1 MAPQEHRF
9 SKLRLDTPVTPK
21 RVSSTFASLKREDG
35 DAPTPHQVYVAEHS
49 IPASAPHLPFSS
61 SAVLSNDDL
70 VLAHSPFDEDLS
82 NRLRAGIDLDSGT
95 SLRSELSEEDVA
107 VSSPASSSEVDSL
120 EAGLR
125 TRGMSVSFAREVT
138 TEDGDKQLLDEPL
151 PRSAP
156 RAVPFPIPYGNNKS
170 RHREREDGEESEAA
184 TPPLDMLDT
193 RNDQPRSSYRENGD
207 SRLAPTLLHAHT
219 RPEGPQITDEET
231 TTSLTSSTTASPPI
245 EELLTPLDPD
255 LLSPT
260 HKVTSPIEFPSG
272 QRTPGWPPLRSDS
285 ARSRSYNRISSLVG
299 SGGGRPTERRR
310 STRSATGSMSSMS
323 PASAFLSQWG
333 RQAVEE
339 TVEPDDE
346 GQEIG
351 DHSGWIIGRKIGYG
365 GFSTVKEVYTMEN
378 DKKLVRA
385 VKIVRKQPPSIRD
398 EVQNERVQQEF
409 EHEVSIW
416 RYFRHRYILPLI
428 AVHDTPFATFC
439 ITKLNVGGTLHDLL
453 RSRRQMYGS
462 GERGLSANLAKRYTY
477 QLAAAIRYL
486 HEDVRVVHRDIK
498 LENCLLDMSAPDAKQ
513 EGGNILLCDFGMA
526 DFVHN
531 ESRADSQSSHDGAR
545 EGRGKVKYVPHNI
558 GPAETSSN
566 LSTYAHNQHY
576 TGAATLDSRETTLS
590 IMGSLEYAA
599 PELITS
605 TTTLFS
611 PAADIWAFGVVVY
624 ALLTGN
630 LPFSHAMREKLVVM
644 IEKTQWDVAPLYGT
658 PAVTGSG
665 IAGMGAIE
673 LIQGCLTHDAD
684 DRWDI
689 QRILSC
695 RWLRG
700 CKEFYGD
707 GCDVDEDEDGK
718 VGGGWR

>member
-9 SKLRLDTPVTPK
+9 SKVRLGTPATPK

-35 DAPTPHQVYVAEHS
+35 DVPTAHQVYVAEHA
-49 IPASAPHLPFSS
+49 IPSSAPHLPFSS

-82 NRLRAGIDLDSGT
+82 NRLRNGIDLDSGI
-95 SLRSELSEEDVA
+95 SVRSEVSEDVVA
-107 VSSPASSSEVDSL
+107 SSPATSSELDSL
-120 EAGLR
+120 EVSLRHRGL
-125 TRGMSVSFAREVT
+125 SISFAREVT
-138 TEDGDKQLLDEPL
+138 TEDGDKPLLDEPL

-156 RAVPFPIPYGNNKS
+156 RSVPFPIPYGNNKS
-170 RHREREDGEESEAA
+170 KHGQSEGEVEESEA
-184 TPPLDMLDT
+184 TTNGVPLDRRKERT
-193 RNDQPRSSYRENGD
+193 RSMYRVQSESD
-207 SRLAPTLLHAHT
+207 LTLTDAHAPTEA
-219 RPEGPQITDEET
+219 PQVTDEESVA
-231 TTSLTSSTTASPPI
+231 SLTSGATASPPLDD
-245 EELLTPLDPD
+245 LLTPLDTIILP
-255 LLSPT
+255 ST
-260 HKVTSPIEFPSG
+260 QKVTSPIEFSPS
-272 QRTPGWPPLRSDS
+272 QRAPGWPPLRSDS
-285 ARSRSYNRISSLVG
+285 SRSRSYNRISSLVG
-299 SGGGRPTERRR
+299 SGVGRSSERRR
-310 STRSATGSMSSMS
+310 STRSATGSMSSTS
-323 PASAFLSQWG
+323 PASAFLSRFS

-416 RYFRHRYILPLI
+416 RYLRHQYILPLI

-453 RSRRQMYGS
+453 RSRRQMYGPA
-462 GERGLSANLAKRYTY
+462 ERGLSANLAKRYVY

-498 LENCLLDMSAPDAKQ
+498 LENCLLDMSAPDAKK

-526 DFVHN
+526 DFIHN
-531 ESRADSQSSHDGAR
+531 ESRPEISITGGNR
-545 EGRGKVKYVPHNI
+545 ESRGKQKEAPHNI

-566 LSTYAHNQHY
+566 LSTYAHNQHN
-576 TGAATLDSRETTLS
+576 TGAATLDSRDTTLS

-599 PELITS
+599 PELINS

-611 PAADIWAFGVVVY
+611 PEADIWAFGVVVY
-624 ALLTGN
+624 GLLAGS
-630 LPFSHAMREKLVVM
+630 LPFSHAMKEKLVVM
-644 IEKTQWDVAPLYGT
+644 IEKTQWDVAPLYST
-658 PAVTGSG
+658 PAFKGSG

-673 LIQGCLTHDAD
+673 LVQGCLTHDVEE
-684 DRWDI
+684 RWNI
-689 QRILSC
+689 SKILEC
-695 RWLRG
+695 RWLIG

-707 GCDVDEDEDGK
+707 GCHVEDDDDGK
-718 VGGGWR
+718 VGSGWR

>member
-1 MAPQEHRF
+1 MAPPEHRF
-9 SKLRLDTPVTPK
+9 SKLRLDTPATPK

-49 IPASAPHLPFSS
+49 IPSSAPHLPFSS

-82 NRLRAGIDLDSGT
+82 NRLRNGADLDSGT
-95 SLRSELSEEDVA
+95 SALSEVSEDVA

-125 TRGMSVSFAREVT
+125 ARGMSISFAREVT
-138 TEDGDKQLLDEPL
+138 TEDGDTKLLDEPL

-156 RAVPFPIPYGNNKS
+156 RAVPFPIPYGNNTS
-170 RHREREDGEESEAA
+170 RHRDNEDGEELAA
-184 TPPLDMLDT
+184 VTLPME
-193 RNDQPRSSYRENGD
+193 RREERKKSIHRENGESD
-207 SRLAPTLLHAHT
+207 LDPTLLHAHSNSEVP
-219 RPEGPQITDEET
+219 RAADEEST
-231 TTSLTSSTTASPPI
+231 VSLTSSTTASPSQ
-245 EELLTPLDPD
+245 EELLTPLDTA

-260 HKVTSPIEFPSG
+260 QKVTSPIEFSPAR
-272 QRTPGWPPLRSDS
+272 RTPGWPPLRSES
-285 ARSRSYNRISSLVG
+285 SRSRSYNRISSLVG
-299 SGGGRPTERRR
+299 SGGGRSTERRR

-385 VKIVRKQPPSIRD
+385 VKIVRKQPPSVRD

-409 EHEVSIW
+409 EHEVSVW
-416 RYFRHRYILPLI
+416 RYLRHRYILPLI

-453 RSRRQMYGS
+453 RSRRQMYGP

-513 EGGNILLCDFGMA
+513 EGGTILLCDFGMA
-526 DFVHN
+526 DFIHN
-531 ESRADSQSSHDGAR
+531 EGRPDVQLPLNGER
-545 EGRGKVKYVPHNI
+545 EGRDKEREAPHNI

-566 LSTYAHNQHY
+566 LTTYAHNQHN

-605 TTTLFS
+605 ATTLFS
-611 PAADIWAFGVVVY
+611 PEADIWAFGVVVY
-624 ALLTGN
+624 ALLTGS

-644 IEKTQWDVAPLYGT
+644 IEKTQWDVAPLYST

-665 IAGMGAIE
+665 VAGMGAIE
-673 LIQGCLTHDAD
+673 LIQGCLTHDTEQ
-684 DRWDI
+684 RWEI
-689 QRILSC
+689 QRALRC
-695 RWLRG
+695 RWLHG

-707 GCDVDEDEDGK
+707 GCDLDEEENGK
-718 VGGGWR
+718 TGGGWR